1 MTWTQEM
8 RRRGAECASPEEL
21 AALARAEGLA
31 MTDEEARAY
40 FAKLHPPVGELSDDE
55 LEAVSGGGC
64 GGQKTPYPVGT
75 AVGILDT
82 GSDVPGALIR
92 CGGCQGTRFIVTKVV
107 DYDTV
112 WVECENHCKKA
123 FSSRY
128 GTGVIFED
136 YSSVNIL
143 SLHRM

>member
-21 AALARAEGLA
+21 AALARAEGLT

-64 GGQKTPYPVGT
+64 GGQKTP
-75 AVGILDT
+75 
-82 GSDVPGALIR
+82 
-92 CGGCQGTRFIVTKVV
+92 
-107 DYDTV
+107 
-112 WVECENHCKKA
+112 
-123 FSSRY
+123 
-128 GTGVIFED
+128 
-136 YSSVNIL
+136 
-143 SLHRM
+143 

>member
-31 MTDEEARAY
+31 MTDEEARAL
-40 FAKLHPPVGELSDDE
+40 FTKLHPPAGELSDDE

-82 GSDVPGALIR
+82 RSDVPGALIR
-92 CGGCQGTRFIVTKVV
+92 CGGCQGTRFVVTKVV
-107 DYDTV
+107 DYNTV
-112 WVECENHCKKA
+112 WVECEKHCKKA

-128 GTGVIFED
+128 GAGVVFED
-136 YSSVNIL
+136 YSKVNIL
-143 SLHRM
+143 SLQRL